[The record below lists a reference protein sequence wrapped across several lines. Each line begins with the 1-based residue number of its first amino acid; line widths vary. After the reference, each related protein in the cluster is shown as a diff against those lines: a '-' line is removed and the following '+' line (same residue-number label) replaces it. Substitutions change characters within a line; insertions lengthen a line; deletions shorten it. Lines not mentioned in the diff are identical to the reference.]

1 MKIAII
7 RQKYA
12 PYGGAEKFSAQ
23 YIDRL
28 AQLGYEVH
36 IFAREWKTSGYPNV
50 HLHQISVKSKS
61 STLRLL
67 EFNQEIER
75 ELSKYSFDLI
85 QSHERTTTQDI
96 YRAGD
101 GCHKEW
107 LAQRKKY
114 YPIKGWLSFLNPF
127 HWAVLKIEREIFT
140 PENYKRIVAIS
151 QMVKKDI
158 QYHYKLPDKDISVIH
173 NGVSLK
179 RFHPSN
185 RSEYYRYIRQKLDI
199 PPNAISILT
208 VGSGFERKGLK
219 FLIKSLKY
227 LEAKD
232 WRLIVI
238 GKGNW
243 KKYRRYASWKN
254 RSKLIHIAPPV
265 EEIEQYYAAAD
276 IFALPSLYEPFG
288 NANLEALASGL
299 PVVTSKNSG
308 AAELITHKLN
318 GMVVQNP
325 GDRREIAAHLN
336 YLNDKSIRDSMG
348 RQARRLAE
356 EYSHEKNIEKMV
368 RLYKNLALTPSN

>member
-28 AQLGYEVH
+28 AQLGYEIH
-36 IFAREWKTSGYPNV
+36 IFAREWKTSGHPNV
-50 HLHQISVKSKS
+50 HLHPISVKSKS

-75 ELSKYSFDLI
+75 ELSNHSFNLI
-85 QSHERTTTQDI
+85 QSHERTTFQDI

-127 HWAVLKIEREIFT
+127 HWAVLKIEREIFN

-173 NGVSLK
+173 NGVALK

-185 RSEYYRYIRQKLDI
+185 RSQHYRYIRQKLDI

-243 KKYRRYASWKN
+243 GKYRSYASWKN
-254 RSKLIHIAPPV
+254 RNKLIHIPPPV
-265 EEIEQYYAAAD
+265 EDIEQYYAAAD

-308 AAELITHKLN
+308 AAELLTHKLN

-325 GDRREIAAHLN
+325 GDRCEIAAHLN
-336 YLNDKSIRDSMG
+336 YLNDKSIRESMG

-356 EYSHEKNIEKMV
+356 EYSQEKNIEKMV
-368 RLYKNLALTPSN
+368 RLYKNLELTPAN

>member
-12 PYGGAEKFSAQ
+12 SYGGAEKFSAQ

-36 IFAREWKTSGYPNV
+36 VFAREWKTSGHPNV
-50 HLHQISVKSKS
+50 HLHPISVKSKS

-85 QSHERTTTQDI
+85 QSHERTTFQDI

-107 LAQRKKY
+107 LSLRKKY

-127 HWAVLKIEREIFT
+127 HWAVLKIEREIFA
-140 PENYKRIVAIS
+140 PENYKKIVAIS

-158 QYHYKLPDKDISVIH
+158 QYHYKLPDKDISVIY
-173 NGVSLK
+173 NGTSLK

-238 GKGNW
+238 GRGNW

-254 RSKLIHIAPPV
+254 RNKLIHIPPPI
-265 EEIEQYYAAAD
+265 ETIEQYYAAAD

-288 NANLEALASGL
+288 NANLEALACGL

-348 RQARRLAE
+348 RQARKIAE

-368 RLYKNLALTPSN
+368 RLYKNLELTSSS

>member
-36 IFAREWKTSGYPNV
+36 IFAREWKTSGHPNV

-75 ELSKYSFDLI
+75 ELSKHSFDLI

-140 PENYKRIVAIS
+140 PENYKKIVAIS

-158 QYHYKLPDKDISVIH
+158 QYHYKLQDKDISVIH
-173 NGVSLK
+173 NGVALK

-185 RSEYYRYIRQKLDI
+185 RSEHYRYIRQKLDI

-208 VGSGFERKGLK
+208 VGSGFERKGLE

-227 LEAKD
+227 LDAKD

-243 KKYRRYASWKN
+243 KKYRSYASWKN
-254 RSKLIHIAPPV
+254 RKRLIHIPPPV

-276 IFALPSLYEPFG
+276 IFILPSLYEPFG

-336 YLNDKSIRDSMG
+336 YLNDKSIRESMG
-348 RQARRLAE
+348 RQARKLAE
-356 EYSHEKNIEKMV
+356 EYPQEKNIEKMV
-368 RLYKNLALTPSN
+368 RLYKNLELTPST

>member
-12 PYGGAEKFSAQ
+12 SYGGAEKFSAQ

-36 IFAREWKTSGYPNV
+36 IFAREWKTSGHPNV
-50 HLHQISVKSKS
+50 HLHQVSVKSRS

-75 ELSKYSFDLI
+75 ELSKHSFDLI
-85 QSHERTTTQDI
+85 QSHERTTSQDI

-173 NGVSLK
+173 NGVALK

-185 RSEYYRYIRQKLDI
+185 RSEHYRYIRQKLDI

-238 GKGNW
+238 GRGNW

-254 RSKLIHIAPPV
+254 RNKLIHIPPPV

-356 EYSHEKNIEKMV
+356 EYSQEKNIEKMV
-368 RLYKNLALTPSN
+368 RLYKNLELTPSN

>member
-12 PYGGAEKFSAQ
+12 PYGGAEKFSEQ
-23 YIDRL
+23 FIERL

-36 IFAREWKTSGYPNV
+36 IFAREWKESGHPNV
-50 HLHQISVKSKS
+50 FFNKIAVNSKS

-67 EFNQEIER
+67 EFNQEVER
-75 ELSKYSFDLI
+75 VLSSHSFDLI
-85 QSHERTTTQDI
+85 QSHERTTCQDI

-107 LAQRKKY
+107 LVQRKKY

-140 PENYKRIVAIS
+140 PENYKKIIAIS
-151 QMVKKDI
+151 KMVKKDI
-158 QYHYKLPDKDISVIH
+158 QYHYKLADKDITVVY
-173 NGVSLK
+173 NGVALQ
-179 RFHPSN
+179 RFHPSS
-185 RSEYYRYIRQKLDI
+185 RSDNYRYIRQKLDI
-199 PPNAISILT
+199 PPNALSILT

-232 WRLIVI
+232 WRLVVI
-238 GKGNW
+238 GRGNW
-243 KKYRRYASWKN
+243 SKYRRYVSWKN
-254 RSKLIHIAPPV
+254 RNKLIYIPPPV
-265 EEIEQYYAAAD
+265 ESLEKYYAAAD

-299 PVVTSKNSG
+299 PIVTSKTSG
-308 AAELITHKLN
+308 ASELITHKLN

-325 GDRREIAAHLN
+325 GDKLEIAAHIN
-336 YLNDKSIRDSMG
+336 YLNDKSIRESMG
-348 RQARRLAE
+348 RQARKVAE
-356 EYSHEKNIEKMV
+356 EYSQEKNIEKMV
-368 RLYKNLALTPSN
+368 RLYKNLELDPSK